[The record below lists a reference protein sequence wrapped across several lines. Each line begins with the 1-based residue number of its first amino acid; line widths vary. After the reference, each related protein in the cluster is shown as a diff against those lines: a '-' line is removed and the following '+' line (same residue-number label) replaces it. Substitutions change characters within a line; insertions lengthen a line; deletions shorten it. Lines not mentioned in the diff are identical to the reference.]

1 MSAPHPPAAQAP
13 SAPAPAAAAPVPVP
27 VPVPAPASAA
37 ATGQAKPRS
46 AVVFGVIALVLIG
59 LNLRAG
65 ITGASALLHDLQS
78 VLGYGTL
85 VAAIIPSIPTL
96 CFALAG
102 AGTSWLTGR
111 LGVEKAIL
119 VALAMLAGGLLLRG
133 IPATGMLVAGSVLG
147 MSGLAVCNVAMP
159 SFIREHFAHRTS
171 LMTAVYTVT
180 MTTGATVTAVAVV
193 PLAQA
198 LGSPSAAVGAIGITA
213 VAALLGFLP
222 VALHAHRHSP
232 RATGRRISPWP
243 LLRTRKGLL
252 LTAIF
257 TLQALL
263 AYALLSWFPYM
274 LTTMGLSAADS
285 GLMFGLMQL
294 VSVPAGMVLI
304 AIGSRPRMLRPAFY
318 LVSITMVA
326 GLASLLVLPVG
337 LAGVPAAL
345 LGFGLGI
352 FPLVMVM
359 ISRSGVSTA
368 ETTALSTL
376 AQSTGYLLA
385 TLGPFGMGLLHSA
398 TGGWTLPLLLLLA
411 LALVQ
416 IVVAHLITGKAM
428 TNAVGRK

>member
-1 MSAPHPPAAQAP
+1 MPATPPSPSRTATGPAAAP
-13 SAPAPAAAAPVPVP
+13 AAAPASATAPAPA
-27 VPVPAPASAA
+27 PAR
-37 ATGQAKPRS
+37 PRS

-65 ITGASALLHDLQS
+65 ITGASALLHDLQE
-78 VLGYGTL
+78 VLGYGAL

-96 CFALAG
+96 CFAVAG
-102 AGTSWLTGR
+102 ATTSWLTGK

-119 VALAMLAGGLLLRG
+119 LALAMLAGGLLLRG
-133 IPATGMLVAGSVLG
+133 IPATGMLVAGSVVG

-159 SFIREHFAHRTS
+159 SFIREYFAARTS
-171 LMTAVYTVT
+171 LMTAVYTLT
-180 MTTGATVTAVAVV
+180 MTTGGTLTSVAVV
-193 PLAQA
+193 PLAHA
-198 LGSPSAAVGAIGITA
+198 LGSPSAAVGAVGIAA

-222 VALHAHRHSP
+222 VALHAHRNTVRTAAGHV
-232 RATGRRISPWP
+232 SPWP

-274 LTTMGLSAADS
+274 LTTMGMSASDS
-285 GLMFGLMQL
+285 GLMFGVMQL

-326 GLASLLVLPVG
+326 GI
-337 LAGVPAAL
+337 AAL
-345 LGFGLGI
+345 LLLPTVLAVVPAVLMGFGLGI

-359 ISRSGVSTA
+359 ISRSGTSTA

-376 AQSTGYLLA
+376 AQSSGYLLA
-385 TLGPFGMGLLHSA
+385 TAGPFGMGLMHSA
-398 TGGWTLPLLLLLA
+398 TGGWTLPLALLLVLA
-411 LALVQ
+411 VVQ
-416 IVVAHLITGKAM
+416 IAVAHLLTGRAFTGGK
-428 TNAVGRK
+428 

>member
-1 MSAPHPPAAQAP
+1 MPATPPSPTATTGVAVPPAPQAL
-13 SAPAPAAAAPVPVP
+13 APATPR
-27 VPVPAPASAA
+27 
-37 ATGQAKPRS
+37 TRPRS

-65 ITGASALLHDLQS
+65 ITGASALLHDLQA
-78 VLGYGTL
+78 VLGYGAL

-96 CFALAG
+96 CFAMAG
-102 AGTSWLTGR
+102 AATSWLTGR

-119 VALAMLAGGLLLRG
+119 LALAMLAGGLLLRA
-133 IPATGMLVAGSVLG
+133 IPSTGMLVAGSVVG

-159 SFIREHFAHRTS
+159 SFIREHFAARTS

-180 MTTGATVTAVAVV
+180 MTTGGTLTSVAVV

-198 LGSPSAAVGAIGITA
+198 LGSPSAAVGAIGI
-213 VAALLGFLP
+213 AAFAAFLGFLP
-222 VALHAHRHSP
+222 VALHAHRNTVRTSAGHV
-232 RATGRRISPWP
+232 SPWP

-274 LTTMGLSAADS
+274 LTTMGMSASES
-285 GLMFGLMQL
+285 GLMFGVMQL

-318 LVSITMVA
+318 LVSITMLVGIA
-326 GLASLLVLPVG
+326 ALLLLPTDLAVI
-337 LAGVPAAL
+337 PAVL

-359 ISRSGVSTA
+359 ISRSGTSTA

-376 AQSTGYLLA
+376 AQSSGYLLA
-385 TLGPFGMGLLHSA
+385 TAGPFGMGLLHSA
-398 TGGWTLPLLLLLA
+398 TGGWTLPLLLLLG
-411 LALVQ
+411 LAVVQ
-416 IVVAHLITGKAM
+416 IVVAHLLTGRAL
-428 TNAVGRK
+428 TGGR